1 MSDKAPRCIVLG
13 GINGAGK
20 TTSARSILA
29 ETLRVLPFVNAD
41 VIAQGLA
48 GFDPASANIAAG
60 RIMLERLHELAAQR
74 TDFAFETTMS
84 GVSTARWLGTLR
96 DSGYAVQLH
105 YFWLA
110 SADVAVA
117 RVAHRVSRG
126 GHNVPEETVRRR
138 YCQSIQNFFQLYR
151 PTSSEWQVYDNSKAN
166 IPRLIACGDA
176 TGAETIVDSVA
187 WSQMQKEGSP

>member
-1 MSDKAPRCIVLG
+1 MSEKAPRCIVLG

-48 GFDPASANIAAG
+48 GFDPDSANIAAG
-60 RIMLERLHELAAQR
+60 RIMLGRLHELAAQR

-84 GVSTARWLGTLR
+84 GVSTAHWLGTLR
-96 DSGYAVQLH
+96 DSGYTIDLH
-105 YFWLA
+105 YFWLR
-110 SADVAVA
+110 SPDLAVA

-126 GHNVPEETVRRR
+126 GHNVPEGTIRRR
-138 YCQSIQNFFQLYR
+138 YRQSIQNFFQLYR
-151 PTSSEWQVYDNSKAN
+151 PVSSTWHVYDNSVMTSPQEVAY
-166 IPRLIACGDA
+166 GDS
-176 TGAETIVDSVA
+176 GNETVIEQAA
-187 WSQMQKEGSP
+187 WLLMVEEGTS

>member
-1 MSDKAPRCIVLG
+1 MSEKAPRCIVLG

-48 GFDPASANIAAG
+48 GFDPDSANIAAS

-84 GVSTARWLGTLR
+84 GRSTAHWLQGLR
-96 DSGYAVQLH
+96 DSGYVVDLH
-105 YFWLA
+105 YFWLR
-110 SADVAVA
+110 SAELAVA

-126 GHNVPEETVRRR
+126 GHNVPEATIRRR
-138 YCQSIQNFFQLYR
+138 YRQSIQNFFQLYR
-151 PTSSEWQVYDNSKAN
+151 PASSNWHVYDNSVMNTPQEVAYGDSAN
-166 IPRLIACGDA
+166 
-176 TGAETIVDSVA
+176 ETVIQQVA
-187 WSQMQKEGSP
+187 WLQMVKDGAS